1 MNILSWNFFSNVILN
16 FKQVHIVDVHTTYT
30 MYTKKLNILAN
41 RLEMKSGNTEL
52 LGLKWGGEGATT
64 QQVIGA

>member
-1 MNILSWNFFSNVILN
+1 
-16 FKQVHIVDVHTTYT
+16 